1 MVFSFRK
8 SFPHSVE
15 SKSLIDNN
23 ISCVA
28 LRNLEHI
35 SLVQYC
41 DEFVRA
47 RIAFSHTHKNIP
59 HPHPQLFFFAME
71 TLGLG
76 EVKGLAQVIQ
86 PPGDRAYIWV
96 EFQLLCDMPC
106 LEGFGATVG
115 LLSLW
120 WHHSAPEAAGPPVA
134 FFPTVS
140 RDTRNR
146 WPESSCT
153 YRPLNVE
160 TTACDLTDPLC
171 SVSLQVCPG
180 ENKNRN
186 RLVGWYYSC

>member
-86 PPGDRAYIWV
+86 PPGDRAYI
-96 EFQLLCDMPC
+96 
-106 LEGFGATVG
+106 
-115 LLSLW
+115 
-120 WHHSAPEAAGPPVA
+120 
-134 FFPTVS
+134 
-140 RDTRNR
+140 
-146 WPESSCT
+146 
-153 YRPLNVE
+153 
-160 TTACDLTDPLC
+160 
-171 SVSLQVCPG
+171 
-180 ENKNRN
+180 
-186 RLVGWYYSC
+186 